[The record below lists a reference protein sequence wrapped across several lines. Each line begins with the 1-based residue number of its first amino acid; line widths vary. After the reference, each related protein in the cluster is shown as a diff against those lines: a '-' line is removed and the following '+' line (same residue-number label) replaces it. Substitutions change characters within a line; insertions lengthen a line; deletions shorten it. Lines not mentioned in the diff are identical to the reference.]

1 MAMQSV
7 KQKKKFSNEDLETIS
22 ALDYS
27 LYCECPRHLAGLLM
41 SLNGFVSY
49 SEQCLDASPKDAAV
63 HRFLR
68 TMAADA
74 IASIESGLQLVLTA
88 EDINIPDITTQNK

>member
-1 MAMQSV
+1 
-7 KQKKKFSNEDLETIS
+7 
-22 ALDYS
+22 
-27 LYCECPRHLAGLLM
+27 M

-74 IASIESGLQLVLTA
+74 IASIESGLERVLRE
-88 EDINIPDITTQNK
+88 EDITLPDIAAQNK

>member
-1 MAMQSV
+1 
-7 KQKKKFSNEDLETIS
+7 
-22 ALDYS
+22 
-27 LYCECPRHLAGLLM
+27 M

-49 SEQCLDASPKDAAV
+49 SEQCLDVSPKDAAI

-74 IASIESGLQLVLTA
+74 IASIESGLELVLTA
-88 EDINIPDITTQNK
+88 EDITLPDIAAQNK